1 MILHP
6 LNSLQFKCELN
17 VLLAAALQCATDG
30 QITAL
35 GCCNAEEN
43 LKTAGF
49 RGRFCRVVCKAD
61 LHVGREQ

>member
-1 MILHP
+1 MCDAFRLISVLWVILHP

-17 VLLAAALQCATDG
+17 VLLAAALCATDG

-49 RGRFCRVVCKAD
+49 
-61 LHVGREQ
+61 